1 MISVEEALATI
12 CAHSEMLDVE
22 TVSLEK
28 LNKRVSAETVR
39 AKTTVPPNAMSAMDG
54 YGVRFDSAKKIGDRL
69 QVIGEVP
76 AGEEFSG
83 MVGAG
88 EAVRIFTGGKVP
100 KGADHIVIQ
109 EDVSREG
116 DWIAL
121 TCDQKKPSHIRQAG
135 IDFRAG
141 DEIIGM
147 GEEINAYKIAVLA
160 SADHG
165 AIKTIRRPKVAI
177 IANGNELIEPGQ
189 GGKGILSS
197 TPYGLLALLEEWG
210 CEGEYLG
217 IAGDSPEAIK
227 EKIDAAKEFDLI
239 IPLGGASVG
248 DYDYMKPSFADAGFE
263 FLFQKIKIKP
273 GKPTWFARRSSPTI
287 QYVLGL
293 PGNPASAMVCAHLF
307 VKPLTDNLRGMPV
320 SGHEI
325 QMAVLGTELPKQGGR
340 DEYLRGVLEIA
351 NDGCQIAKPLS
362 RQDSSLLTPFLQANC
377 FIVRRAGARAAS
389 SGDIV
394 EVIRL

>member
-28 LNKRVSAETVR
+28 LNKRVSAEVVR

-210 CEGEYLG
+210 CEGDYLG

>member
-1 MISVEEALATI
+1 MISVEEALETLRANSLPL
-12 CAHSEMLDVE
+12 ASEI
-22 TVSLEK
+22 VSLEN
-28 LNKRVSAETVR
+28 LNRRVSAEAVK
-39 AKTTVPPNAMSAMDG
+39 ANTTVPPNAMSAMDG
-54 YGVRFDSAKKIGDRL
+54 YGVRFDSTKKIGDRL
-69 QVIGEVP
+69 AVIGEVP

-83 MVGAG
+83 TIGDG

-116 DWIAL
+116 DWITL

-141 DEIIGM
+141 DEIIGR
-147 GEEINAYKIAVLA
+147 GEVLDAYAIAVLA
-160 SADHG
+160 SADHR
-165 AIKTIRRPKVAI
+165 AIKVTSRPKVAI

-197 TPYGLLALLEEWG
+197 TPYGLLSLLEDWG

-227 EKIDAAKEFDLI
+227 EKIEAAKDYDLI

-273 GKPTWFARRSSPTI
+273 GKPTWFAKRSHPSL

-307 VKPLTDNLRGMPV
+307 VKPLTDNLRGIP
-320 SGHEI
+320 SPGHET
-325 QMAVLGTELPKQGGR
+325 QMAALGTDLPKQGGR

-351 NDGCQIAKPLS
+351 KDGRQIAKPLS

-377 FIVRRAGARAAS
+377 FIVRKAGAEAAQEN
-389 SGDIV
+389 DPV

>member
-217 IAGDSPEAIK
+217 IAEDSPEAIK

>member
-12 CAHSEMLDVE
+12 YAHSEMLDVE

-217 IAGDSPEAIK
+217 IAEDSPEAIK